1 MPKFAQKWNLGS
13 KFQKS
18 KSEFGI
24 NTSNISCMS
33 IFREN
38 GQLLIFWSKFGET
51 AKLGAIFWSQYCWG
65 CCRKLCG
72 DWKKLGGG
80 EWSWVEVEM
89 SWLELDEA
97 GWSWVELGARFSNTQ
112 ISADEKDGDL
122 LRFLWF
128 KNLFNAKQVELC
140 KYRFTR
146 VMFEANCS
154 RFLLNAKI

>member
-1 MPKFAQKWNLGS
+1 MTFLAEIFPRRKLGFEIQKTNVGIRMSILEIPCIPIFRQNRQLWIFMPKFAQKWNLGS

-97 GWSWVELGARFSNTQ
+97 GWSWVRGLV
-112 ISADEKDGDL
+112 IPK
-122 LRFLWF
+122 
-128 KNLFNAKQVELC
+128 
-140 KYRFTR
+140 
-146 VMFEANCS
+146 
-154 RFLLNAKI
+154 